1 MQTGILDRSTD
12 RKKIVT
18 PRGYASQPKKPNIFT
33 TKCMNQSIALWQK
46 ISRIICNRLVQVWVR
61 RLIFLAQELH
71 ISSTIEKKLKV
82 EKKEKERKKE
92 KSDS

>member
-1 MQTGILDRSTD
+1 VQTGILDRSTD

-46 ISRIICNRLVQVWVR
+46 ISRIIYNRLVQVWVR
-61 RLIFLAQELH
+61 RLIFFGSRTSYLKYYRE
-71 ISSTIEKKLKV
+71 KV
-82 EKKEKERKKE
+82 ESLVERKK
-92 KSDS
+92 SNL